1 VAVLNDGK
9 YGFDVIGGEL
19 GVTAVRSPIFAHHE
33 PRIPTPG
40 VRYQYQDQGQQR
52 FALALLPHR
61 GGWSDARA
69 TRRALELN
77 QRPTVLLESQ
87 HDGPLPQRNSF
98 ASVEPENLV
107 LGALKLAE
115 DGEDLIV
122 RAVETS
128 GRAVAA
134 RIDLPGWGREIR
146 FDAGPFDIR
155 TFRVP
160 RDEALP
166 VVETDLLE
174 RPTAPPSAQPD
185 PPGNGRVH
193 RNRVATSTSG

>member
-1 VAVLNDGK
+1 
-9 YGFDVIGGEL
+9 
-19 GVTAVRSPIFAHHE
+19 
-33 PRIPTPG
+33 
-40 VRYQYQDQGQQR
+40 
-52 FALALLPHR
+52 
-61 GGWSDARA
+61 
-69 TRRALELN
+69 
-77 QRPTVLLESQ
+77 VLLESS

-98 ASVEPENLV
+98 ASVEPDNLV
-107 LGALKLAE
+107 LGALKLAD

-122 RAVETS
+122 RAVETA

-185 PPGNGRVH
+185 PSGNGRVH